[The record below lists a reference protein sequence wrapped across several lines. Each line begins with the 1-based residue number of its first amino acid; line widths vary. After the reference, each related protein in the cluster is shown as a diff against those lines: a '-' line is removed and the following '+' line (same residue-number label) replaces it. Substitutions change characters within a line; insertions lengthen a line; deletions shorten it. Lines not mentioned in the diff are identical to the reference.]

1 MKSLANDIY
10 HRHNNV
16 TMCFRSNSASKAER
30 VAIYC
35 AGSQHSGVFHVCVRG
50 EAARCGMNHD
60 ALHVTVGTAEPMALR
75 HQRVLCFNKIETAGT
90 NTT

>member
-1 MKSLANDIY
+1 
-10 HRHNNV
+10 
-16 TMCFRSNSASKAER
+16 MCFRSNSASKAER

-60 ALHVTVGTAEPMALR
+60 ALHITVGTAEPMALW
-75 HQRVLCFNKIETAGT
+75 HQRILCFNELKTVNCGHKYHLKEISLFTQ
-90 NTT
+90 N